1 MGYQFEKGHPGG
13 PGRPKGSKSKMS
25 EEIKAQFSRLL
36 ENKLPEV
43 EEWLTRVAAKDPD
56 KAIDAIIKI
65 SERFVPKLTQNQLTD
80 GEGQPLNF
88 TFKFG
93 QKPEDTQEETE

>member
-1 MGYQFEKGHPGG
+1 MGYQFEKGWKGG

-25 EEIKAQFSRLL
+25 EEIKEQFSRLL
-36 ENKLPEV
+36 ESKLPEV
-43 EEWLTRVAAKDPD
+43 EEWLTRVAQKDPD

-80 GEGQPLNF
+80 GNGEDLFKNITFNF
-88 TFKFG
+88 NTPKDEE
-93 QKPEDTQEETE
+93 QKD